1 MYSSRTIIGLLELLF
16 KEPPCTERYA
26 RWCERTVN
34 KIGEILFCFL
44 LLDLIFFAAWQAA
57 FITVRSSAIRPG
69 TNKTVMEK
77 LTNIVKGTMAHLVHV
92 CNGKV
97 IYQIRSGV
105 HLYQLEIDSTEKEW
119 ETTYLT
125 PSFKSITLMR
135 WIRKGLEQND
145 GTFIK
150 LK

>member
-1 MYSSRTIIGLLELLF
+1 M
-16 KEPPCTERYA
+16 
-26 RWCERTVN
+26 
-34 KIGEILFCFL
+34 
-44 LLDLIFFAAWQAA
+44 
-57 FITVRSSAIRPG
+57 
-69 TNKTVMEK
+69 MEK
-77 LTNIVKGTMAHLVHV
+77 LTNIVKGTMANLVHV

-97 IYQIRSGV
+97 IYQIDTGE
-105 HLYQLEIDSTEKEW
+105 HLYQLEIDSTQQEW
-119 ETTYLT
+119 ETTYLV

>member
-1 MYSSRTIIGLLELLF
+1 
-16 KEPPCTERYA
+16 
-26 RWCERTVN
+26 
-34 KIGEILFCFL
+34 
-44 LLDLIFFAAWQAA
+44 
-57 FITVRSSAIRPG
+57 
-69 TNKTVMEK
+69 MEK
-77 LTNIVKGTMAHLVHV
+77 LTSIVKGTRAHLVHV
-92 CNGKV
+92 CSGKV
-97 IYQIRSGV
+97 IYQIRSGD

-119 ETTYLT
+119 EATYLT

>member
-1 MYSSRTIIGLLELLF
+1 M
-16 KEPPCTERYA
+16 P
-26 RWCERTVN
+26 
-34 KIGEILFCFL
+34 EILQDGRLHVVNHPVHCH
-44 LLDLIFFAAWQAA
+44 
-57 FITVRSSAIRPG
+57 G
-69 TNKTVMEK
+69 NGNKPRAMEK
-77 LTNIVKGTMAHLVHV
+77 LTSIVKGSMANLVHV

-97 IYQIRSGV
+97 IYQIETGE

-119 ETTYLT
+119 ETTYLV

-135 WIRKGLEQND
+135 WIRIGLEKQD